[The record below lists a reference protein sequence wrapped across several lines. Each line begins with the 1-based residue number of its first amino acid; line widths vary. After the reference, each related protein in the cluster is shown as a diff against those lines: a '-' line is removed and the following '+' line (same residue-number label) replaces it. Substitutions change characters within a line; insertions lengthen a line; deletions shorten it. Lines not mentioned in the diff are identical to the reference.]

1 MFLLAKQ
8 HDCTKGTLMSTTPP
22 PGSYVIDLSHTHA
35 GFAVKHFGLSKVRGE
50 FTQVEG
56 TVVIADDPTSSWVTA
71 TIATPSF
78 ESRDAKRDEHVRSS
92 DFLDVEQFPD
102 ITFRSTNVKP
112 DGDDWVVSGDL
123 TIKGVTRTVD
133 LLTEFE
139 GSITDPYGL
148 QRIAFSAS
156 TEIDRT
162 DFGLDFNAV
171 VETGGLVVGKNI
183 KIVLEVQAIVPR
195 G

>member
-1 MFLLAKQ
+1 M
-8 HDCTKGTLMSTTPP
+8 
-22 PGSYVIDLSHTHA
+22 
-35 GFAVKHFGLSKVRGE
+35 
-50 FTQVEG
+50 
-56 TVVIADDPTSSWVTA
+56 
-71 TIATPSF
+71 
-78 ESRDAKRDEHVRSS
+78 
-92 DFLDVEQFPD
+92 
-102 ITFRSTNVKP
+102 
-112 DGDDWVVSGDL
+112 VSGDL

-133 LLTEFE
+133 LVTEFE

-183 KIVLEVQAIVPR
+183 KIVLEVQAIVPQ